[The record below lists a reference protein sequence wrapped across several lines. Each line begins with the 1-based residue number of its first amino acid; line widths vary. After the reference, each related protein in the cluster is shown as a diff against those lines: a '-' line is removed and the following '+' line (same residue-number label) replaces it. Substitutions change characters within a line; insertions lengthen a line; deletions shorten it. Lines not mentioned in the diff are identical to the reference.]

1 MTTMKKQRSGIYLML
16 AALLTTGDA
25 MSLAAQEIAKGGICV
40 EALKTKKENRQVS
53 VEMTFDLSRL
63 ELQSNR
69 FLTLTPRITDG
80 TDTMDLRPLVIS
92 GRRQHIMYERE
103 RRNDPEYAGAEEL
116 RFRRGK
122 EQKVPYRTMVPY
134 ERWMHG
140 ATLVVDEEWCGCGG
154 YAQENRETDL
164 MQLDL
169 LPAIYNVTPL
179 LAYVEPEAEA
189 VKARSETGSAF
200 LDFRVNRTEIDPEYR
215 NNPDELARIR
225 RTIERVKDD
234 ADLTIERITIH
245 GYASPE
251 GRYALNERLA
261 EGRAHSLKT
270 YVLNLYRFD
279 EEQIDVSFT
288 PEDWEGLRRRVEA
301 SGLPDKEQVLS
312 EIDAAEDPDERELR
326 LKSLGGGETFRYMLR
341 DWFPALR
348 HSDYTVHY
356 TVRGFDV
363 EEAARIIQT
372 RPQKLSLNEMYLV
385 SQLYEPGS
393 TEFDRVFDI
402 AVRMYPEDPT
412 ANLNAANIA
421 IADGVYD
428 KAEAYLDKAGELP
441 EAIHAR
447 GVLALLRG
455 EYDRARELLE
465 QAQAL
470 GVEEAAHNLGELEKK
485 MENDNQLK

>member
-1 MTTMKKQRSGIYLML
+1 MKKQGYIYTAL
-16 AALLTTGDA
+16 AALLTTGGMA
-25 MSLAAQEIAKGGICV
+25 SSAAQDIAKGGIRI

-53 VEMTFDLSRL
+53 VEMIFDLSRL

-80 TDTMDLRPLVIS
+80 VDTMNLRPLVVS

-103 RRNDPEYAGAEEL
+103 RRDDPEYAGAEEL

-140 ATLVVDEEWCGCGG
+140 ATLVVEEEWSGSGG
-154 YAQENRETDL
+154 YVQENRETDL
-164 MQLDL
+164 VQLDL
-169 LPAIYNVTPL
+169 LPAVYNVTPL

-225 RTIERVKDD
+225 QTVERVKND
-234 ADLTIERITIH
+234 ADLTIDRITIH

-261 EGRAHSLKT
+261 EGRARSLKA

-279 EEQIDVSFT
+279 EEQIDVFST
-288 PEDWEGLRRRVEA
+288 PEDWEGLRHRVEA
-301 SGLPDKEQVLS
+301 SDLPDREQVLS
-312 EIDAAEDPDERELR
+312 VIDAAEDPDERER
-326 LKSLGGGETFRYMLR
+326 QLKNLGGGETFRHMLR

-363 EEAARIIQT
+363 EAAARIIRT

-385 SQLYEPGS
+385 SQRYEPGS
-393 TEFDRVFDI
+393 AEFDRVFDV
-402 AVRMYPEDPT
+402 AVRMFPEDPA

-428 KAEAYLDKAGELP
+428 KAEVYLDKAGELP
-441 EAIHAR
+441 ETIHAR
-447 GVLALLRG
+447 GVLAMLRG
-455 EYDRARELLE
+455 EYGRARELLE

-485 MENDNQLK
+485 MENDNQRK